1 MGKPNEKT
9 AVAVHKIYAAAGG
22 KAVLGNFGL
31 ATPEKLGIAD
41 STLVSQD
48 GLHKAQFC
56 STDKVAQ
63 KDTVIKITHGKD
75 RGLSGNLD
83 ETAKK
88 LTANPKKSGWL
99 FWMVVDPPAWYLT
112 WLEEKATDT
121 VKAKAK
127 SKAKAKAQGTRA
139 AAMGGLEQ

>member
-9 AVAVHKIYAAAGG
+9 AVAVHKIYSAAGG
-22 KAVLGNFGL
+22 KAACGNFGL

-41 STLVSQD
+41 STLVSAD

-63 KDTVIKITHGKD
+63 KDTVIKVTHGKE

-88 LTANPKKSGWL
+88 LTNNPKKSGWL
-99 FWMVVDPPAWYLT
+99 YWRVVDVPNWYS
-112 WLEEKATDT
+112 EKIAKETT
-121 VKAKAK
+121 VKKAVAKP
-127 SKAKAKAQGTRA
+127 T
-139 AAMGGLEQ
+139 LE